1 MVERRIK
8 KPQRCR
14 LSRGVLRVVLVL
26 SAVCPPQIGGTA
38 LRCPTVQHPQPV
50 DALGEVRWG
59 CVMGITG
66 EVPTVDDN
74 YEVHLTWARH
84 PQLATGPGDEGAV
97 VAHAEWIRERTA
109 S

>member
-1 MVERRIK
+1 MPVQIA
-8 KPQRCR
+8 
-14 LSRGVLRVVLVL
+14 S
-26 SAVCPPQIGGTA
+26 VCPPQVGSTA

-66 EVPTVDDN
+66 EVPAVDVN
-74 YEVHLTWARH
+74 YEVRLTWARH
-84 PQLATGPGDEGAV
+84 FQLATGPGDEDAV
-97 VAHAEWIRERTA
+97 VALAEWIRERTA